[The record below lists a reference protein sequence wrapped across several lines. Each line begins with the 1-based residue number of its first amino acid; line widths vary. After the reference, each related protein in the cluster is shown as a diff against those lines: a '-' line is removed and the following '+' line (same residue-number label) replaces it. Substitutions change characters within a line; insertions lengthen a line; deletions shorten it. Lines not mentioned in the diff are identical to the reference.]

1 METFAAKVCSAKVCS
16 AKVCSAKV
24 CLAKVCSAKVCLAK
38 VCLAKVCSAKVC
50 SANKKKQFTL
60 HTGSIGH
67 QKVVT
72 RNATAICS
80 KLASATQASKN
91 ELGLKISIYAHLCV
105 RFESIY
111 KLPTQG
117 KGTKKC
123 PMCGLGTNILNC
135 DALSTK
141 K

>member
-1 METFAAKVCSAKVCS
+1 MEQGKTVFKTTRLRWLSFAAKVCSAKVCS

-24 CLAKVCSAKVCLAK
+24 CLAKVCLAK

-80 KLASATQASKN
+80 KLASATQASKK
-91 ELGLKISIYAHLCV
+91 EALTRPTVDYKSEAVGCVTCSWILLLC
-105 RFESIY
+105 
-111 KLPTQG
+111 
-117 KGTKKC
+117 
-123 PMCGLGTNILNC
+123 ILN
-135 DALSTK
+135 
-141 K
+141 